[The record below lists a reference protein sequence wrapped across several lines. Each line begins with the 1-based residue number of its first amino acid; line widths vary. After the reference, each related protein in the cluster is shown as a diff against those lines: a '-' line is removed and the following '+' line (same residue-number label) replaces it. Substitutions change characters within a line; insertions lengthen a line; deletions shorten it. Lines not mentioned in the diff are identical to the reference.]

1 MNINNVKQS
10 SKELA
15 GQRLKL
21 ILIHDRAEAKLEFLD
36 RMKNDILGI
45 INKYVDINDSDVEVK
60 LIKNDTEED
69 NSTVL
74 VANIP
79 IRSYK

>member
-45 INKYVDINDSDVEVK
+45 VNKYVDINDSDVEVK
-60 LIKNDTEED
+60 LIRNDTEED

>member
-1 MNINNVKQS
+1 MKINNIKQS

-21 ILIHDRAEAKLEFLD
+21 ILIHDRTEAKLEFLD
-36 RMKNDILGI
+36 RMKNDILDI

-60 LIKNDTEED
+60 LIKNNTEED